1 MVSESKYYV
10 YALIDPI
17 NQLPFYIGKGCGNR
31 AYTHINGSDKGNQR
45 KVDYIDSIRS
55 LGFEPEVC
63 FLQKNMM
70 EKNAYDTEYALI
82 KYIKNTFGKFSVLT
96 NHVGI
101 KQPPSRK
108 GSKWTKE
115 QIEKRSKTVKD
126 KYKRGEITKVI
137 SEKQKSDISKTL
149 TGRKL
154 SKEHIDNIRKAQH
167 RLKFTI
173 DDIDYLRDQ
182 YINHGLTR
190 VQLSEYYHCTVPTIK
205 RILKQ
210 NNIKKYNV

>member
-1 MVSESKYYV
+1 MVSNKYYV
-10 YALIDPI
+10 YALVDPI
-17 NQLPFYIGKGCGNR
+17 NQIPFYIGKGCGDR
-31 AYTHINGSDKGNQR
+31 AYSHLKGNDNCNQN
-45 KVDYIDSIRS
+45 KIGYINSIRA
-55 LGFEPEVC
+55 LGFEPEVR

-70 EKNAYDTEYALI
+70 EKDAYNTEYAFI
-82 KYIKNTFGKFSVLT
+82 KFMKSVYGKFSTLT

-137 SEKQKSDISKTL
+137 SEKQKSDISKAL
-149 TGRKL
+149 KGRKL
-154 SKEHIDNIRKAQH
+154 SKGHIENIRKAQH

-182 YINHGLTR
+182 YTNQGLTR
-190 VQLSEYYHCTVPTIK
+190 VQLSEYYQCSVPTIK